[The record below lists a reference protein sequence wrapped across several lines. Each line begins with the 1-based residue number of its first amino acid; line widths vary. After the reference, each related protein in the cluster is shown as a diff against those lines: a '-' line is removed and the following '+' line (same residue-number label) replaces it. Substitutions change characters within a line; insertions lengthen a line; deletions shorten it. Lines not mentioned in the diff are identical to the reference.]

1 MNIYKRIDMAKE
13 VIKCPHCGCDSFG
26 ILRDPEDGNNA
37 ECVLCGCR
45 YPLPLLTEEGG
56 LKSVSPVVFLQ
67 MADSWSASRADY
79 AYVGG
84 VIDML
89 HVLKALRRSD
99 PALDTALGRFDFSKV
114 EEMDR

>member
-1 MNIYKRIDMAKE
+1 MAKE
-13 VIKCPHCGCDSFG
+13 VIKCPHCGCDLFEF
-26 ILRDPEDGNNA
+26 LREPEDGNNA
-37 ECVLCGCR
+37 ECVFCGRR
-45 YPLPLLTEEGG
+45 YPLPLLTGEGG
-56 LKSVSPVVFLQ
+56 LKSVSPGVFLQ
-67 MADSWSASRADY
+67 MAGSWGGSRADY

>member
-1 MNIYKRIDMAKE
+1 MAKE

-26 ILRDPEDGNNA
+26 ILRDPEGVNNA
-37 ECVLCGCR
+37 ECVLCGR
-45 YPLPLLTEEGG
+45 RFRLPLLTEEGG

-67 MADSWSASRADY
+67 MAGSWGGSRADY

-84 VIDML
+84 VLDML
-89 HVLKALRRSD
+89 HVLESLRKSD

-114 EEMDR
+114 EKMVR